1 MLDWMILH
9 AMAHYL
15 PPEAMALLCLLLTA
29 WVVFENWL
37 AKTGKIKA
45 NCTLDLITK
54 SWIAPIA
61 AGLKGMV
68 SKNGGIDG
76 LIDTAGGAGAA
87 GGIAPGKA
95 GGEVQGS
102 GSQSDSA
109 GAGQPGARPGDQGGG
124 AGWAAENERIPTSV

>member
-15 PPEAMALLCLLLTA
+15 PPEAMALLCLLMTA

-45 NCTLDLITK
+45 NCTLDLVTK
-54 SWIAPIA
+54 SWIAPLV

-68 SKNGGIDG
+68 SKNGTLDLGS
-76 LIDTAGGAGAA
+76 GGAGSGADA
-87 GGIAPGKA
+87 GKPTGYTESCI
-95 GGEVQGS
+95 S
-102 GSQSDSA
+102 GSA
-109 GAGQPGARPGDQGGG
+109 GEPASRDPGQPR
-124 AGWAAENERIPTSV
+124 